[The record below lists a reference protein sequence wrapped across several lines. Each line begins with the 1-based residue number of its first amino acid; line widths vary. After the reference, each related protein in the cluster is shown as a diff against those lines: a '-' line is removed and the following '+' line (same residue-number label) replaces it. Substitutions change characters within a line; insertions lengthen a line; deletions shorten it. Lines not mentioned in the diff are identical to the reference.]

1 MNKVQFPNSVPVTL
15 LLDLT
20 LNFGGRWNKLACQK
34 KRPFHWG
41 GLIRVTKFSV
51 RSRNVVKIS
60 SSGTILYTVKNR
72 QLHICNLCFISIRN
86 QPHVALH
93 YWPRRI
99 LKSQCWGFNFLTF
112 CQNQTLQ
119 LLRCVYLALDWNFI
133 TFMFPSGSLKMQLE
147 LFRVPIFCYRK
158 VLINTLKG
166 TLIFEF
172 PTPTYYSF
180 STHYPP

>member
-1 MNKVQFPNSVPVTL
+1 MKRALWYIIPTCRQYRPIKIN
-15 LLDLT
+15 
-20 LNFGGRWNKLACQK
+20 WNVIFLGTTFV
-34 KRPFHWG
+34 RP
-41 GLIRVTKFSV
+41 
-51 RSRNVVKIS
+51 SRNTKKLGKTKVNKK
-60 SSGTILYTVKNR
+60 YTYLFTSQKSPT
-72 QLHICNLCFISIRN
+72 ICNLCFISIRN

-158 VLINTLKG
+158 VFNQHIERNSDIWIPDADILLFFDTLPSIWRVVCQH
-166 TLIFEF
+166 TR
-172 PTPTYYSF
+172 T
-180 STHYPP
+180 